1 MKHFKKKITIYLGCR
16 IKKQFQQQQQK
27 KNLPYIG
34 YVLVP
39 EDTCVSF
46 SFNRNSDDEVEEVLR

>member
-1 MKHFKKKITIYLGCR
+1 MKHFKKKITIYLGFR
-16 IKKQFQQQQQK
+16 IKEQFQLK
-27 KNLPYIG
+27 KTLSYIG

-46 SFNRNSDDEVEEVLR
+46 SFNGNSDDEVEELLR